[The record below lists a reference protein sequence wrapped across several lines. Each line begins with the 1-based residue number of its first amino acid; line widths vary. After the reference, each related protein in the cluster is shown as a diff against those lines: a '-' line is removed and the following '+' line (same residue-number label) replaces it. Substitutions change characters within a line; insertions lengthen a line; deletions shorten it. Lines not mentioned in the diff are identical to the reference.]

1 MPNVGSAYVTLMPS
15 MRGFATKVNKEF
27 GSAGKSGGAS
37 FSKGFDVGGGSAKG
51 FSGKMAGLAGAIGG
65 VASTI
70 ADTALSSISSLGG
83 EMIAASD
90 SAQKFAS
97 TLEFSGLD
105 SSTIDALTKSTQEYA
120 DRTVYDLTDIRNV
133 TAQLASNGVKDYAQL
148 AEAAGNLNAVAGGNA
163 DTFKSVGMVMT
174 QTAGQGKLVTENWN
188 QLVDAIPGVSGPL
201 EQAMR
206 DAGAFEGNFRD
217 AMANGEISA
226 DEFFDAIQKLGMT
239 DVAKEAATS
248 TATIEG
254 AVGNLQASVVSVG
267 STVIDAVKPYITG
280 AMTEIA
286 NGLNSFSGLLSEA
299 LDPASELGQKIQS
312 VLSAVIPIIASVAG
326 AAGSLKVFSTVSG
339 WVTKAGSALSGITST
354 VSLLGGNFAQLVSK
368 AGLLKAI
375 PTFFAG
381 MVSPVTLVVAAIG
394 ALIAIFATLYATND
408 EFRNM
413 ANLAFQQIG
422 SAIQSLMPTLQQLG
436 SAFMS
441 MISSL
446 APVFAQL
453 AASIIPLITQ
463 IVSMVVPIINQIFQ
477 LIITMMP
484 TILSVVTTVLT
495 TISGVIQAVLPLIQS
510 IITTAMNV
518 ISAIITTVLA
528 FIQGDWNGVW
538 TGIQSIA
545 SAIWTG
551 IQSIV
556 SSAISAVQGI
566 ISSVLSGISSLWNSM
581 WSSIKGFF
589 SSIWSG
595 IKSAA
600 SNGIN
605 GVVSVVTGI
614 KDKIVGF
621 FSGAGSWLSSAGS
634 AIVNGL
640 ADGIRGAVSA
650 ATGAISGVLDA
661 VKSFLPHSPAK
672 RGPFSGKGWTLY
684 SGQSITTALAEGI
697 AGKTRVATNA
707 ALGMVSSVQS
717 ALDGNSVAMSS
728 TLAMSS
734 YSAGG
739 QSRSSETSQIIQ
751 WLAANLPAI
760 IEQYTPV
767 MGESDFDRRARKA
780 VKYA

>member
-1 MPNVGSAYVTLMPS
+1 MANVGSAYVTLMPS

-70 ADTALSSISSLGG
+70 ADTALSSISSLGS

-97 TLEFSGLD
+97 TLEFAGLD

-226 DEFFDAIQKLGMT
+226 DEFFEAIQKLGMT

-254 AVGNLQASVVSVG
+254 AAGNLRAAFVGVGASI
-267 STVIDAVKPYITG
+267 IDAFKPLITG
-280 AMTEIA
+280 GMTALAQGISSLPGIA
-286 NGLNSFSGLLSEA
+286 SQIGEAFAPAGAAIERALVPVSNQVQGQLMPALQSLGDTVSGLSSYFQPLVAQLSTSFAPA
-299 LDPASELGQKIQS
+299 LAQVSSALVSLGT
-312 VLSAVIPIIASVAG
+312 AVIP
-326 AAGSLKVFSTVSG
+326 
-339 WVTKAGSALSGITST
+339 
-354 VSLLGGNFAQLVSK
+354 
-368 AGLLKAI
+368 
-375 PTFFAG
+375 
-381 MVSPVTLVVAAIG
+381 
-394 ALIAIFATLYATND
+394 
-408 EFRNM
+408 
-413 ANLAFQQIG
+413 
-422 SAIQSLMPTLQQLG
+422 
-436 SAFMS
+436 
-441 MISSL
+441 
-446 APVFAQL
+446 
-453 AASIIPLITQ
+453 
-463 IVSMVVPIINQIFQ
+463 
-477 LIITMMP
+477 
-484 TILSVVTTVLT
+484 
-495 TISGVIQAVLPLIQS
+495 VIQAAIQTLAPIIAQIAQVIVSIVSQIMTLLAPAITNIATIIQTALPNIQMLFTTFGTAVMG
-510 IITTAMNV
+510 IINAVFPFIQTVITAVMNV
-518 ISAIITTVLA
+518 INAVITTVLA
-528 FIQGDWNGVW
+528 LIQGNWSGVW

-545 SAIWTG
+545 SAIWGG
-551 IQSIV
+551 IQAII
-556 SSAISAVQGI
+556 SSAISAVSGV
-566 ISSVLSGISSLWNSM
+566 ISSVLGGISGVWNGM
-581 WSSIKGFF
+581 WSSISGFF

-595 IKSAA
+595 IQSAA
-600 SNGIN
+600 QSGIN
-605 GVVSVVTGI
+605 GVLSIVSGI
-614 KDKIVGF
+614 KNSILGF

-640 ADGIRGAVSA
+640 ADGIRGAIGA
-650 ATGAISGVLDA
+650 ATSAISGVLDA

-717 ALDGNSVAMSS
+717 ALDGSSVAASS
-728 TLAMSS
+728 ALATKSYTGSS
-734 YSAGG
+734 
-739 QSRSSETSQIIQ
+739 QSDSEKGTQQIIA
-751 WLAANLPAI
+751 WLADNLPAI

>member
-1 MPNVGSAYVTLMPS
+1 MANVGSAYVTLMPS

-120 DRTVYDLTDIRNV
+120 DRTVYGLTDIRNV

-188 QLVDAIPGVSGPL
+188 QLVDAIPGLSGPL

-226 DEFFDAIQKLGMT
+226 DEFFDAVQKLGMT
-239 DVAKEAATS
+239 DIAKEAATS

-254 AVGNLQASVVSVG
+254 AVGNLSASVVSIG

-299 LDPASELGQKIQS
+299 LDPASELGQKVQS
-312 VLSAVIPIIASVAG
+312 GLSAVIPIIASVAG

-354 VSLLGGNFAQLVSK
+354 ASLLGGNFAQLVSK

-441 MISSL
+441 IISSL

-484 TILSVVTTVLT
+484 TILSVVTTVIT

-518 ISAIITTVLA
+518 INAVISTVLA
-528 FIQGDWNGVW
+528 LIQGNWSGVW
-538 TGIQSIA
+538 TGIQSVA
-545 SAIWTG
+545 SAIWSG
-551 IQSIV
+551 IGSI
-556 SSAISAVQGI
+556 ISAAINAVSGI
-566 ISSVLSGISSLWNSM
+566 ISSVLSGISGIWNGM
-581 WSSIKGFF
+581 WSSISSFF
-589 SSIWSG
+589 GSIWSG
-595 IKSAA
+595 IQSAA
-600 SNGIN
+600 QSGIN
-605 GVVSVVTGI
+605 GVLNTISGI
-614 KDKIVGF
+614 KDRILGF
-621 FSGAGSWLSSAGS
+621 FSGAGSWLADAGRS
-634 AIVNGL
+634 IINGL
-640 ADGIRGAVSA
+640 AEGIKGAVGT
-650 ATGAISGVLDA
+650 ATSAISDVLNA
-661 VKSFLPHSPAK
+661 VSSFLPHSPAK
-672 RGPFSGKGWTLY
+672 TGPFSGKGWTLY
-684 SGQSITTALAEGI
+684 SGQAITSALAEGI
-697 AGKTRVATNA
+697 AGKTRVATGA
-707 ALGMVSSVQS
+707 ALGMVSSVQA

-734 YSAGG
+734 YPSSDRSG
-739 QSRSSETSQIIQ
+739 SSETSQIVQ
-751 WLAANLPAI
+751 WLATNLPAI

-780 VKYA
+780 VRYA

>member
-1 MPNVGSAYVTLMPS
+1 MANVGSAYVTLMPS

-226 DEFFDAIQKLGMT
+226 DEFFDAVQKLGMT
-239 DVAKEAATS
+239 DIAKEAATS

-254 AVGNLQASVVSVG
+254 AVGNLSASVVSIG

-299 LDPASELGQKIQS
+299 LDPASELGQKVQS
-312 VLSAVIPIIASVAG
+312 GLSAVIPIIASVAG

-484 TILSVVTTVLT
+484 TILSVVTTVIT

-518 ISAIITTVLA
+518 INAVISTVLA
-528 FIQGDWNGVW
+528 LIQGNWSGVW
-538 TGIQSIA
+538 NGIQSVA
-545 SAIWTG
+545 SAIWSG
-551 IQSIV
+551 IGSI
-556 SSAISAVQGI
+556 ISAAINAVSGI
-566 ISSVLSGISSLWNSM
+566 ISSVLSGISGIWNGM
-581 WSSIKGFF
+581 WSSISSFF
-589 SSIWSG
+589 GSIWSG
-595 IKSAA
+595 IQSAA
-600 SNGIN
+600 QSGIN
-605 GVVSVVTGI
+605 GVLNTISGI
-614 KDKIVGF
+614 KDRILGF
-621 FSGAGSWLSSAGS
+621 FSGAGSWLADAGRS
-634 AIVNGL
+634 IVNGL
-640 ADGIRGAVSA
+640 AEGIKGAVGA
-650 ATGAISGVLDA
+650 ATGAISSVLDA
-661 VKSFLPHSPAK
+661 VSSFLPHSPAK
-672 RGPFSGKGWTLY
+672 TGPFSGRGWTLY
-684 SGQSITTALAEGI
+684 SGQAITSALADGI
-697 AGKTRVATNA
+697 AGKTRVATSA
-707 ALGMVSSVQS
+707 ALGMVSSVQA
-717 ALDGNSVAMSS
+717 ALNGSSVAINS
-728 TLAMSS
+728 TLAMGSYPSS
-734 YSAGG
+734 DRSG
-739 QSRSSETSQIIQ
+739 SSETSQIIQ
-751 WLAANLPAI
+751 WLATNLPAI